1 MGDVVVVLAGAG
13 AADAELLVDP
23 RDVVGVVD
31 GGAATDD
38 GSPLVQLCGVCTA
51 AKTSA
56 EITVTADH
64 QRDQRALAPV
74 RIGLLRG
81 PFLRIVGHARMV
93 RRCDQT

>member
-56 EITVTADH
+56 EITATMPTINAINGRSHRCASACCVD
-64 QRDQRALAPV
+64 RSCESLA
-74 RIGLLRG
+74 ILGW
-81 PFLRIVGHARMV
+81 
-93 RRCDQT
+93 